1 MIHEIKI
8 VVGGSEIEQL
18 DADRIFVP
26 SRIDLHD
33 EKKTIWDE
41 MVGHIPELVDP
52 ENGI

>member
-26 SRIDLHD
+26 SRIDLHN